1 MAISRR
7 RFIKGATSAALLAE
21 LGLIREA
28 AAGTVARSP
37 MQAAS
42 ITGSARWDDQYSLDP
57 AVTYLNHG
65 SIGTIPRVV
74 QEAHAGYLSLCETNP
89 WLYMWSEPWVEP
101 REEVRRQAADLVG
114 CDPEE
119 LAITHNTTECFNLL
133 AHGLPLGAGD
143 EVLFSSLNHTGASV
157 CWYNQSVRRGYSVR
171 QFDFPIADIGDL
183 AESDI
188 VERYSEALSPKT
200 RVLVLPHVDNMVGL
214 RHPLAR
220 IAAMAR
226 EKGVRWIVVDA
237 AQTVSMIPVDMQAL
251 GVDVY
256 ATSAHKW
263 IQSPKELGLTY
274 IRKEVQAQIQPMWV
288 TWGQNYWKGTVR
300 TFEDYGTR
308 ALPAVV
314 ALGDALRFQALLNE
328 EARETHHWQLWQ
340 DMRKIV
346 AESDDLVW
354 RSPTDWNLSAALYAV
369 ETRGENGSEVAK
381 RLFEDH
387 GVVVRGFNTSAL
399 NAIRISPNVSN
410 DAEDLNKFV
419 EAIRD

>member
-1 MAISRR
+1 
-7 RFIKGATSAALLAE
+7 
-21 LGLIREA
+21 
-28 AAGTVARSP
+28 
-37 MQAAS
+37 
-42 ITGSARWDDQYSLDP
+42 
-57 AVTYLNHG
+57 
-65 SIGTIPRVV
+65 
-74 QEAHAGYLSLCETNP
+74 
-89 WLYMWSEPWVEP
+89 
-101 REEVRRQAADLVG
+101 
-114 CDPEE
+114 
-119 LAITHNTTECFNLL
+119 
-133 AHGLPLGAGD
+133 
-143 EVLFSSLNHTGASV
+143 
-157 CWYNQSVRRGYSVR
+157 
-171 QFDFPIADIGDL
+171 
-183 AESDI
+183 
-188 VERYSEALSPKT
+188 
-200 RVLVLPHVDNMVGL
+200 
-214 RHPLAR
+214 
-220 IAAMAR
+220 
-226 EKGVRWIVVDA
+226 
-237 AQTVSMIPVDMQAL
+237 
-251 GVDVY
+251 
-256 ATSAHKW
+256 
-263 IQSPKELGLTY
+263 
-274 IRKEVQAQIQPMWV
+274 MWV